1 MDDQYDDFGNYIGPL
16 DDAEDAAAA
25 GGWAEEEPEE
35 DDGGAGAGGAGAGA
49 GALVV
54 HGAASLESAIVLQE
68 DKKFYPE
75 AREVYP
81 DAETLVQDEDTQPLS
96 KPIIAPVSTKRFS
109 AEEALPETTVRGA
122 RTLFG
127 VKSCAA
133 GCVRVRVARVA
144 RRARLHRPLA
154 AAAAAARSP
163 SALAVRPGL
172 FDGLAGNAVADAR
185 GGGSGPPAA
194 RQDVVCGPAD

>member
-122 RTLFG
+122 RSLFG
-127 VKSCAA
+127 VTSCAA

-144 RRARLHRPLA
+144 NASTVPSPPPPPP
-154 AAAAAARSP
+154 ARSS

-185 GGGSGPPAA
+185 GGGGGPPAA